1 MALNFDKIAIKG
13 NEFLKDLAKELGYPE
28 DTNKASRVL
37 KSILY
42 ALRNQLTVEE
52 SVQLMAQFPLFL
64 KAVYVENW
72 SLRKQDN
79 KPRNM
84 TEFIHEIKK
93 INKQTAQHDFK
104 TDDDVDNAIAV
115 VFMSLRKYVSL
126 GELEDI
132 KAVLPKDLKLIVNN
146 VLMI

>member
-28 DTNKASRVL
+28 DTNKAGRVL
-37 KSILY
+37 KSILH

>member
-28 DTNKASRVL
+28 DTNKAGRVL
-37 KSILY
+37 KAILH

-104 TDDDVDNAIAV
+104 TDDDVDHAIAV

>member
-1 MALNFDKIAIKG
+1 MALNFDKIALKG
-13 NEFLKDLAKELGYPE
+13 NEFLKDLAKDLGYPE
-28 DTNKASRVL
+28 DTNKAGRVL
-37 KSILY
+37 KSVLH

-72 SLRKQDN
+72 SLHKQDN

-93 INKQTAQHDFK
+93 INKQTTQHDFK